1 MATNSVAPISNAS
14 ESAPPA
20 CLSTHASVLFP
31 LPEGNYAHV
40 LVRDNLNAPNF
51 MIGDVLLANLDVTSA
66 KWDGI
71 YVVQI
76 GDQQLVRWIHFKP
89 DPKASNRMAYYVFC
103 MSMPDSGFFVGK
115 KQIVVLAH
123 VESHAQIRR
132 VS

>member
-1 MATNSVAPISNAS
+1 MATNSVAPLSNAS

-20 CLSTHASVLFP
+20 GLSTHASVLFP
-31 LPEGNYAHV
+31 LPKGNYAHV

-76 GDQQLVRWIHFKP
+76 GDRQLVRWIHFKP
-89 DPKASNRMAYYVFC
+89 DAKASNRMAYYVFC
-103 MSMPDSGFFVGK
+103 MSMPDSGFFVSRE
-115 KQIVVLAH
+115 QLVVLASI
-123 VESHAQIRR
+123 EAHAQARR
-132 VS
+132 VA